1 MKMLFVLA
9 FQCIFSMSIIAQTWK
24 PAAATINFKTKMFGL
39 GVDGSFK
46 GLTGTVVF
54 DPNNLTSANI
64 SVSVDTKTVD
74 TDNFLRNKHLRE
86 KEEFFNVVKYPTIS
100 MKSTKIE
107 KTTNGFV
114 GYFDL
119 TMKATTKSIRIP
131 FNFVLTGT
139 TGQFK
144 GNVTINRKDWKVGGN
159 TMGMG
164 DDVLLTL
171 QLNVTQ

>member
-1 MKMLFVLA
+1 MKTLFLSV
-9 FQCIFSMSIIAQTWK
+9 FSIIFSMSVLAQNWK
-24 PAAATINFKTKMFGL
+24 PTTATINFKTKMFGVA
-39 GVDGSFK
+39 VDGSFK
-46 GLTGTVVF
+46 GLTGAVVF
-54 DPNNLTSANI
+54 DQNNPASATI
-64 SVSVDTKTVD
+64 SASVDAKTVD
-74 TDNFLRNKHLRE
+74 TDNSLRDRHLRE

-107 KTTNGFV
+107 KTASGFV

-119 TMKATTKSIRIP
+119 TMKGTSKNIKIP
-131 FNFVLTGT
+131 FIFVQTGT

-144 GNVTINRKDWKVGGN
+144 GNATINRKDWKVGGN
-159 TMGMG
+159 TMGMS